1 MRLPL
6 LALAAATLAGLRGTK
21 AVQVHAD
28 VSRTLRAQGS
38 VNVIITMKD
47 QRPDSLVNF
56 ASSSSKRKLQSAACY
71 DNPEPQVQPT
81 TARVSA
87 THVRSMVD
95 RLVEYTQEQHQEIMQ
110 VIQNVTATTASSSSS
125 FSSSN
130 ASSACTTDAKS
141 LWISNEI
148 VVRDASTALIQALQS
163 LDSLGSIREEQIA
176 TLSINEASSSS
187 SLDSDLVGEWGVE
200 RVHALEAWKH
210 GYLGSNVRVASIDSG
225 VLATHETLRDN
236 FLGAYGW
243 YDVLSNSTSPID
255 PNGHGTGTMG
265 IMAGRQGIGMAP
277 QVSWMAC
284 RACDDKNSCREGD
297 LIACAQFLT
306 CPFNVLNGSQSTT
319 DCSKK
324 PHVINN
330 SWNMDR
336 GSTAFKSVIDVWI
349 NAGIIPVFVN
359 GNTGPACATVTAPA
373 DSTSAITVGATDY
386 DDQLA
391 AFSAR
396 GPGTSGEV
404 KPDLIAPGVDIVSAG
419 ASSDDDL
426 TLYSG
431 TSVAAPHASGAI
443 ALLLHAAPGLT
454 LAQVKRLL
462 LNSTDTSVLTVSNA
476 STCGAVVTGSVFP
489 NNAYGYGRL
498 NVWHAIQTQ
507 LGTSS

>member
-1 MRLPL
+1 MC
-6 LALAAATLAGLRGTK
+6 LALLTLAVTLAGLSTAE
-21 AVQVHAD
+21 AVYVNAD

-47 QRPDSLVNF
+47 QRPESLVSF
-56 ASSSSKRKLQSAACY
+56 ASSSSKRNLRSAACY
-71 DNPEPQVQPT
+71 DDPDAQEQPT
-81 TARVSA
+81 AAARASA
-87 THVRSMVD
+87 AHVRGMVD
-95 RLVEYTQEQHQEIMQ
+95 QLVEYTHEQHQEIMQ
-110 VIQNVTATTASSSSS
+110 VIQDVIATASSSS
-125 FSSSN
+125 FSSSSN
-130 ASSACTTDAKS
+130 SSACTTDAQS

-148 VVRDASTALIQALQS
+148 VVRDASTALIEALQNQ
-163 LDSLGSIREEQIA
+163 DSLGSIREEQIA
-176 TLSINEASSSS
+176 TLSIKQSSSSS
-187 SLDSDLVGEWGVE
+187 SLDNDLIGEWGVE
-200 RVHALEAWKH
+200 RVQALEAWKH
-210 GYLGSNVRVASIDSG
+210 GYTGSNVRIASIDSG

-265 IMAGRQGIGMAP
+265 IMAGREGIGMAP
-277 QVSWMAC
+277 QASWMAC
-284 RACDDKNSCREGD
+284 RACDDKNNCREGD

-306 CPFNVLNGSQSTT
+306 CPFDVLNGSQSTT

-349 NAGIIPVFVN
+349 NAGIIPVFAN

-386 DDQLA
+386 EDQLA

-419 ASSDDDL
+419 ASANDDL

-431 TSVAAPHASGAI
+431 TSVAAPHASGAV
-443 ALLLHAAPGLT
+443 ALLLQAAPGLN
-454 LAQVKRLL
+454 LVQVKQLL
-462 LNSTDTSVLTVSNA
+462 LNSTDTNVLTVSN
-476 STCGAVVTGSVFP
+476 STTCGMAVTGSVFP

-498 NVWHAIQTQ
+498 NVWHVIQSQ
-507 LGTSS
+507 LGTDTN